1 MRTPPLL
8 ADFIHARVCKLKC
21 EKFLTRPPRSES
33 MDLITRKSPLI
44 LILPPDWHR
53 EIWRFTV
60 KRMRFTVK
68 RIHEEK
74 TDFFLSLSIY
84 LDISCTEVS

>member
-1 MRTPPLL
+1 ML
-8 ADFIHARVCKLKC
+8 
-21 EKFLTRPPRSES
+21 
-33 MDLITRKSPLI
+33 
-44 LILPPDWHR
+44 PDWHR